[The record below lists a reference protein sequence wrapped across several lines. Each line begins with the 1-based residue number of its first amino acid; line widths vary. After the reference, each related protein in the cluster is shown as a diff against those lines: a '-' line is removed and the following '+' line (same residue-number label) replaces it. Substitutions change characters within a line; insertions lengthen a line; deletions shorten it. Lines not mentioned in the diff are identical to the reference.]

1 MAQSQPKKGS
11 LFGRALEALFSMSGQ
26 ADRKEFLAALPIL
39 FFLAAVCFFV
49 IAGLGMLGK
58 SNGALLAM
66 SYCIFAL
73 PATILQSKRLRDMGL
88 PRSLTWLV
96 GALPQVLPLWI
107 GGMLIQHNVSF
118 PWPLAILLWVALL
131 ALIPSRQFAAPAHA
145 GKDADD
151 TEEGGEADESEEDE
165 EEEDSGGGNAGA
177 GKKQPRP

>member
-39 FFLAAVCFFV
+39 FVLAAVCFFV
-49 IAGLGMLGK
+49 IAGVGMLGK
-58 SNGALLAM
+58 SNGALIAM

-88 PRSLTWLV
+88 QRSLSWLA

-118 PWPLAILLWVALL
+118 PWPLAILLWVVLL
-131 ALIPSRQFAAPAHA
+131 ASVPSRQPAAPERPA
-145 GKDADD
+145 KDADD
-151 TEEGGEADESEEDE
+151 TEEDDEADDNKEDEGEEDAHA
-165 EEEDSGGGNAGA
+165 DDAGMD
-177 GKKQPRP
+177 KK